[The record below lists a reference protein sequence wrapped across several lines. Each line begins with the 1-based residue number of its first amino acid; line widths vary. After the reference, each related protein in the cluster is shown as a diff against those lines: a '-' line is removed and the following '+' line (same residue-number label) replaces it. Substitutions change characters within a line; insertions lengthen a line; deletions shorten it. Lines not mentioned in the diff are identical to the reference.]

1 MTRYSY
7 KDFEII
13 FYAGY
18 AVLCFELQY
27 FRFLPET
34 RRVPEHTDI
43 NIKHQDR
50 YFMAL
55 CSPVLG
61 RVIL

>member
-18 AVLCFELQY
+18 AVLCFLSCCV
-27 FRFLPET
+27 FAFLLKT
-34 RRVPEHTDI
+34 RCVPE
-43 NIKHQDR
+43 NPGER
-50 YFMAL
+50 MVPAR
-55 CSPVLG
+55 SPWAFFACP
-61 RVIL
+61 